1 MIKLN
6 PLTIK
11 KLKRF
16 RSIKRGYYSAVSLT
30 LLLVLSVA
38 AELLVNNRALMVN
51 FEGKLFFPTYGA
63 FLPGT
68 TFGLGYDYETNY
80 RELAQ
85 RIHEQAGTDDWVVM
99 PIVPYSAFENDLR
112 EYEYPPYPPS
122 VETRHFL
129 GTDTTG
135 RDVLARLVYGFR
147 IAISFSLL
155 LLACNYLIGV
165 TIGCAMGF
173 WGGAFDLFFQRLIEI
188 WSNVPFLYV
197 IMIIAS
203 IVVPNFWT
211 LVLVM
216 VIFGWMGMTW
226 YMRTSTYKEKT
237 REYVLAARALGA
249 SSARTIFSH
258 ILPNTISVIV
268 TFIPFSIATGI
279 TSLTALDY
287 LGFGLPP
294 PTPSW
299 GELLSQ
305 GTENLEYPW
314 IVASV
319 VVAMGAVLLMVTYI
333 GEAIREAFDPKQ
345 FTYYE

>member
-6 PLTIK
+6 PLTVK
-11 KLKRF
+11 QLRRF

-38 AELLVNNRALMVN
+38 AELLVSNRALMVS
-51 FEGKLFFPTYGA
+51 FDGELFFPTYGA

-80 RELAQ
+80 RELGERILAQ
-85 RIHEQAGTDDWVVM
+85 GDSDNWVVM
-99 PIVPYSAFENDLR
+99 PPVPYSAFENDLR
-112 EYEYPPYPPS
+112 EHEYPPYPPS
-122 VETRHFL
+122 AQTRHFL

-165 TIGCAMGF
+165 AIGCAMGF

-226 YMRTSTYKEKT
+226 YMRTATYKEKT

-314 IVASV
+314 IVTSV
-319 VVAMGAVLLMVTYI
+319 VVSIATILLMVTYI

>member
-1 MIKLN
+1 VIKLN